1 MMFPG
6 TLNSST
12 LQASPRSLLRAG
24 SVFLL
29 WKIRHSTEGTGAWV
43 LGLGLVL
50 KPRDFNSKLSCKL
63 SCKLNCVASAAL
75 RRAQARLA

>member
-12 LQASPRSLLRAG
+12 LQASPRSLLVEG

-29 WKIRHSTEGTGAWV
+29 WKIRHSTQGTGPWV

-63 SCKLNCVASAAL
+63 NCVASAAL

>member
-6 TLNSST
+6 TFNSST
-12 LQASPRSLLRAG
+12 LQAAPRSLLVEG

-50 KPRDFNSKLSCKL
+50 KPRDFNSKLSCT
-63 SCKLNCVASAAL
+63 LNWEPSAAP
-75 RRAQARLA
+75 RRAQA